1 MQLALGVTTIWN
13 SVPINL
19 ASLHQVGA
27 MTVLSMFVYAM
38 HASRRVDP
46 RHIKN
51 LLGKLRSEDPA
62 QYQKMMAHY
71 SKGKKL
77 SAEDVKM
84 ANINF

>member
-1 MQLALGVTTIWN
+1 M
-13 SVPINL
+13 
-19 ASLHQVGA
+19 HQIGA

-51 LLGKLRSEDPA
+51 MLGKLRSEDPA

-71 SKGKKL
+71 AKGKKL
-77 SAEDVKM
+77 SAEDIKM